1 MKQWLCQLGVV
12 GLFLIVIWDGDKS
25 RRAASDA

>member
-1 MKQWLCQLGVV
+1 MKNGYAIGVV
-12 GLFLIVIWDGDKS
+12 GLFSIVIWDGDKS